1 MTALRPNVLEGRGL
15 RLWLTVSFAV
25 MFTGPFLFH
34 SRVALLNVVDVL
46 FFLPSLTLLTR
57 AVVSGDRRLLLSPWL
72 VPLYA
77 LLGWLLLTMAWADNA
92 NTSRTVRGVVEI
104 ITLVGILRW
113 LHLYYRHTL
122 KQALTNAALTSTV
135 LLVVIMISYYTTQPL
150 GSPLFGES
158 VRLIFD
164 LPQPGPLLTT
174 MALVTP
180 CFILLAQAVEEGINA
195 KGGRRAAGALVGF
208 GFLVLVQWHT
218 GIMLL
223 VAALSWVLL
232 RAEQRILGMLAA
244 AVALYL
250 SLDFEVLGNMGQYF
264 THPFFGNGLSQ
275 ETGESLLVGVD
286 EALRI
291 IPHPDN
297 VLLAVI
303 HSAGLV
309 GLILFI
315 AAWAVPAWR
324 LPDGEQ
330 NLREGAIF
338 LIAVVPGLLAMLSV
352 GAYLLVPFHPSW
364 MSLWMPLALMLASL
378 STRDTIRPPVRHPQ
392 PQPQ

>member
-150 GSPLFGES
+150 GSPC
-158 VRLIFD
+158 
-164 LPQPGPLLTT
+164 
-174 MALVTP
+174 LV
-180 CFILLAQAVEEGINA
+180 
-195 KGGRRAAGALVGF
+195 
-208 GFLVLVQWHT
+208 
-218 GIMLL
+218 
-223 VAALSWVLL
+223 
-232 RAEQRILGMLAA
+232 
-244 AVALYL
+244 
-250 SLDFEVLGNMGQYF
+250 
-264 THPFFGNGLSQ
+264 SQ
-275 ETGESLLVGVD
+275 CV
-286 EALRI
+286 
-291 IPHPDN
+291 
-297 VLLAVI
+297 
-303 HSAGLV
+303 
-309 GLILFI
+309 
-315 AAWAVPAWR
+315 
-324 LPDGEQ
+324 
-330 NLREGAIF
+330 
-338 LIAVVPGLLAMLSV
+338 
-352 GAYLLVPFHPSW
+352 
-364 MSLWMPLALMLASL
+364 
-378 STRDTIRPPVRHPQ
+378 
-392 PQPQ
+392 